1 MNKKTLILAMATML
15 SSWAMAQSEKKA
27 YMVADAHLD
36 TQWNWDVQ
44 TTIREY
50 VKNTLDQNLLLLKK
64 YPSYIF
70 NFEGA
75 VKYS

>member
-36 TQWNWDVQ
+36 TQWTRSPIEVTVPLMMLDWPTNWAAY
-44 TTIREY
+44 RLFGW
-50 VKNTLDQNLLLLKK
+50 K
-64 YPSYIF
+64 
-70 NFEGA
+70 
-75 VKYS
+75 